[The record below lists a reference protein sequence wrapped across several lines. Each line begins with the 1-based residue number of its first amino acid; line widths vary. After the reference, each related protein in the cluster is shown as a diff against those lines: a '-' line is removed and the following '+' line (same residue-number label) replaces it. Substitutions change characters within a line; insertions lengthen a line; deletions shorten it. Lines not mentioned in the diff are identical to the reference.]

1 MRPRVFGLISILVFS
16 LSIPALASASDS
28 EEIFQY
34 HSWLVPAAQQDK
46 TPSSE
51 PRSQRIWH
59 VSFEA
64 QPLLSTAMPTEV
76 VAAEQRPQ
84 AFEYSDAYNT
94 RRKIHLIASYAT
106 IPLFV
111 GQYIAGEKLY
121 DGNGGSTARSAHGAL
136 AGGLA
141 ALFAVNTVTGV
152 WNLWEA
158 RKDPNGKTRR
168 LVHGLLMLGADAGFA
183 ATAAMAPDDDE
194 GRVSSN
200 RSTHRNVAIASMG
213 ASAASYLYMLFTR

>member
-1 MRPRVFGLISILVFS
+1 
-16 LSIPALASASDS
+16 
-28 EEIFQY
+28 
-34 HSWLVPAAQQDK
+34 
-46 TPSSE
+46 
-51 PRSQRIWH
+51 

-152 WNLWEA
+152 WNMIEA
-158 RKDPNGKTRR
+158 RHDPAGRTRR
-168 LVHGLLMLGADAGFA
+168 NLHALGMLIADAGFLYTA
-183 ATAAMAPDDDE
+183 SLAEGARESDAGATK
-194 GRVSSN
+194 
-200 RSTHRNVAIASMG
+200 HRNAAIASISVATVSTLMMW
-213 ASAASYLYMLFTR
+213 LWKD